1 VDVMRQTGRWEPT
14 AVCEAGAFA
23 YHLRNGTRF
32 ALVYSDP
39 PQPEPAPAASRAWAG
54 PFASPQPERPRGH
67 TSICRCGGCLAAESA
82 RVDPPEGVTPDPDGF
97 AGYHGCPSAPCT
109 GTLAATCKAAGD
121 CATLVLLDRPG
132 YSRPD
137 RVPAPEGVTVIGWT
151 EPTDDEPRSLP
162 IVNVSAVP
170 TGWRFYCTAGYV
182 VQPAPSPPVP
192 ETERVPWWEAVQGK
206 RPIKADNGNWLPPPW
221 EIMAGND
228 DDGRVLISH
237 DPDQPHDRVPGN
249 VEPPAGGTVEVLPLD
264 GTDGD

>member
-1 VDVMRQTGRWEPT
+1 MSTSASTRA
-14 AVCEAGAFA
+14 AV
-23 YHLRNGTRF
+23 LRALNFGNRF
-32 ALVYSDP
+32 SLVYSDP
-39 PQPEPAPAASRAWAG
+39 PQPERPCGAPAERHILAGATIDNLSGYPLTVRLGHGVVLIEDAAPAPEPLSECCVSSAGCVHRRLVPAPAE
-54 PFASPQPERPRGH
+54 P
-67 TSICRCGGCLAAESA
+67 A
-82 RVDPPEGVTPDPDGF
+82 RVDPPEGVT
-97 AGYHGCPSAPCT
+97 
-109 GTLAATCKAAGD
+109 
-121 CATLVLLDRPG
+121 VI
-132 YSRPD
+132 
-137 RVPAPEGVTVIGWT
+137 IGWT

-162 IVNVSAVP
+162 IVWGFDAQRGEWERRRLLAGARWLGARHVSCP
-170 TGWRFYCTAGYV
+170 QPDLPYV
-182 VQPAPSPPVP
+182 IRPVPSPPVP